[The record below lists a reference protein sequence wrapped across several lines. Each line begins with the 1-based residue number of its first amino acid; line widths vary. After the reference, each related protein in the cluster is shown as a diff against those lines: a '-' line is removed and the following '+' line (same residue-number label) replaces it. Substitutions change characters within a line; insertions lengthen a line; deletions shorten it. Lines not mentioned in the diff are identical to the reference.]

1 MDKIQKH
8 INLSREA
15 EQVLNDLKAERGF
28 RSMNQT
34 LEYMIMDYNK
44 NRDIAA
50 AVSRQ
55 VTEDLSKV
63 LTRIRLG
70 TNVADRNSQIILE
83 VLNSI
88 AYQFDVA
95 PMTTDFE
102 ETSAVSVAKE
112 SVKNR
117 IAELKQRKDNKA
129 GKKG

>member
-1 MDKIQKH
+1 MDRIQKH

-28 RSMNQT
+28 SSMNQT

-55 VTEDLSKV
+55 VTEALSKV

-117 IAELKQRKDNKA
+117 IAKLKQCKDNKA

>member
-1 MDKIQKH
+1 MDRIQKH

-28 RSMNQT
+28 SSMNQT

-117 IAELKQRKDNKA
+117 IAKLKQRKDNKA
-129 GKKG
+129 GKNG